1 MVRAPPYGL
10 LLVSCTP
17 VSVLFAVVT
26 GTVSMSSTAVPDP
39 PSTVVV
45 QTWLEY
51 GVVVDGVMSLTPLT
65 TPKAPIY
72 HSRRLPPTVRVAVCV
87 VPSLNVRTTVPTGV
101 PANQLVVFA
110 LFSSRWTAVGF

>member
-1 MVRAPPYGL
+1 MV
-10 LLVSCTP
+10 SWTP

-26 GTVSMSSTAVPDP
+26 GTVSMSSTAVPVP

-45 QTWLEY
+45 QTAGDVTY
-51 GVVVDGVMSLTPLT
+51 GVVGEGVVSVTELT

-87 VPSLNVRTTVPTGV
+87 VPSLKVKTTVPTGV
-101 PANQLVVFA
+101 PANQLLVLA
-110 LFSSRWTAVGF
+110 LLSSRCTALAF